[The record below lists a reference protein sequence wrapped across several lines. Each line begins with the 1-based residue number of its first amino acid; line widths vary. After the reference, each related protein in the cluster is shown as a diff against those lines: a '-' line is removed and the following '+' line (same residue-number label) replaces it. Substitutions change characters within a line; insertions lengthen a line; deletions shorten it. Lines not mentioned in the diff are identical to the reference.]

1 MIREEN
7 NSNPPKVSIRPAAIG
22 LIRRATDVPRGMAA
36 EVENLGLGLLQAHSL
51 AEDEALTKL
60 VDPHRQVIE
69 PRAADDLFQ
78 SLGRRDSAQ
87 EGSYP
92 DR

>member
-7 NSNPPKVSIRPAAIG
+7 ISNPPKVSIRPAAMG
-22 LIRRATDVPRGMAA
+22 LMPRATDVPRGMAA
-36 EVENLGLGLLQAHSL
+36 EAQYLGLGLLQAHSL

-60 VDPHRQVIE
+60 VDPRRQVIE

-87 EGSYP
+87 EDSYP